1 MKKLFLI
8 GLLSMLAVLVLSGC
22 GSKEESEA
30 PEQAQ
35 IIERPLEGK
44 RVVMIIAEKDF
55 RDEELLE
62 PESLLDDQGAIVTL
76 ASTTMDSVKGM
87 RGTYVHP
94 DMLVSEII
102 PEDWDA
108 VVFVGGV
115 GASQY
120 WEDSTAHAI
129 ARGALSAGKVVG
141 AICIAPVTLAN
152 AGILQGKKSTCW
164 QSEIDKLKAK
174 GAEYTGAGVE
184 RDGKIITAS
193 GPEAAIPFGLK
204 LSEALQEE
212 QEEQE
217 EEVTEGM

>member
-1 MKKLFLI
+1 MKKLFWVCLLLI
-8 GLLSMLAVLVLSGC
+8 LTGFFLFGC
-22 GSKEESEA
+22 GEKEESGT
-30 PEQAQ
+30 PEGTTVM
-35 IIERPLEGK
+35 ERALEGK

-62 PESLLDDQGAIVTL
+62 PESILDDQGAIVTV
-76 ASTTMDSVKGM
+76 ASTTMDSVWGM
-87 RGTYVHP
+87 QGTGIHP
-94 DMLVSEII
+94 DMLVSEIQ

-120 WEDSTAHAI
+120 WDDSTAHAI
-129 ARGALSAGKVVG
+129 AKGALDGGKIVG

-152 AGILQGKKSTCW
+152 AGILQGKKATCW
-164 QSEIDKLKAK
+164 QSEADKLKAR
-174 GAEYTGAGVE
+174 GAEYTGADVE

-193 GPEAAIPFGLK
+193 SPDAAISFGLK

-212 QEEQE
+212 KE
-217 EEVTEGM
+217 EETTEGM